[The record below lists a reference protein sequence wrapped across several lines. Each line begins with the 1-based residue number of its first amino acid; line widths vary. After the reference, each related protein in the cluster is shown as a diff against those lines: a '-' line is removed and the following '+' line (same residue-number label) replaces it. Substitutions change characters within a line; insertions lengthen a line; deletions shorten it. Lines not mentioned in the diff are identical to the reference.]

1 MNIADVFDWFVQES
15 MEAGNR
21 ATEWEQRE
29 MFLKLALLW
38 AATAQ
43 QCRKEAS
50 TPSATSASSWGPGT
64 GAGGITAETA
74 QDFASRRARR

>member
-1 MNIADVFDWFVQES
+1 MNIEDVFDWFAQES
-15 MEAGNR
+15 MEAGKQ

-43 QCRKEAS
+43 RCRKEAS
-50 TPSATSASSWGPGT
+50 TLPATST
-64 GAGGITAETA
+64 
-74 QDFASRRARR
+74 SR